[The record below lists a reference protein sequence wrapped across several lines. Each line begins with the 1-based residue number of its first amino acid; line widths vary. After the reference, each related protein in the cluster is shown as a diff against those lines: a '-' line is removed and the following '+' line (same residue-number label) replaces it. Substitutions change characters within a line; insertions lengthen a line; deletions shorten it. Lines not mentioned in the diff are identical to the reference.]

1 MDRVWR
7 IVLATLLAVLVVE
20 VGCFRPPASFPT
32 WEVVLRLPV
41 DTLIEVRAAA
51 VAESM
56 QLGQRGD
63 TLYWVHRDTLTQV
76 VFPPPLVVNFAKGW
90 PSQLDSNRT
99 ALHSRL
105 MLVHAGGRLVA
116 HNLPASAGG
125 GIRVTL
131 QVFFRDTTV
140 HDTVRFL
147 VPTGGP
153 LDTTFDLSYD
163 RLPAGPFDATVK
175 VDSMDP
181 SLVGVPLDT
190 VIGFLEIPMAAD
202 LRGDTLVTFPQAIE
216 IPQQVRDAADT
227 TKVPDLGDLRL
238 RLFFVNRLPVEVQ
251 TTVVLRPQNPGV
263 QPPQY
268 VALDHFTLP
277 AGQVDSRGFAVSPAT
292 ETLVVHL
299 PDSLRPYFQADTLYA
314 EAEAIIP
321 PFVRPVFVADSDF
334 VRVNGIL
341 ELALWVNPDSIG
353 K

>member
-7 IVLATLLAVLVVE
+7 IALAVVLSALVVE
-20 VGCFRPPASFPT
+20 VSCFRPPSSFPT

-41 DTLIEVRAAA
+41 DTLLEVRAAA

-56 QLGQRGD
+56 QLDQRGD

-76 VFPPPLVVNFAKGW
+76 VFPPPLVINFAKGW
-90 PSQLDSNRT
+90 PSELDSTRS

-116 HNLPASAGG
+116 RNLPASAGG
-125 GIRVTL
+125 GLRVSV

-140 HDTVRFL
+140 YDTLRFQ

-153 LDTTFDLSYD
+153 LDTTFDLAYD
-163 RLPAGPFDATVK
+163 RLPVGPFDATVK

-190 VIGFLEIPMAAD
+190 LAGFLEIPLSAD
-202 LRGDTLVTFPQAIE
+202 LRGDTVVTFPQAIE

-227 TKVPDLGDLRL
+227 TKVPNLGDLRL

-251 TTVVLRPQNPGV
+251 TTVVLKPQNPGV

-277 AGQVDSRGFAVSPAT
+277 AGQIDSRGFAISPAT

-299 PDSLRPYFQADTLYA
+299 PDSLRAYFQADTLYA
-314 EAEAIIP
+314 EAEALIP

-334 VRVNGIL
+334 VRVTGTL
-341 ELALWVNPDSIG
+341 ELALWVDPDSL
-353 K
+353 